1 MPPIQSEKSPNPTFS
16 DFVLLFE
23 IIHQLYIAKF
33 AGSSLASKTWEIH
46 LNFALECYEEA
57 LAAMASLS
65 FSWAIGSSPYL
76 VGRCWNS
83 SIILLR
89 PIAGVLVFFLK
100 KKKIPKETSQYEIF
114 GPVIYTHTHTHTLSL
129 INDQNDL
136 ILLILFL
143 MIEIRIIDF
152 NVVHFI
158 FLDHTGLTPIN

>member
-100 KKKIPKETSQYEIF
+100 KKKSKGNLSIWNFRTCN
-114 GPVIYTHTHTHTLSL
+114 IYTHTHTLSL

>member
-1 MPPIQSEKSPNPTFS
+1 M
-16 DFVLLFE
+16 
-23 IIHQLYIAKF
+23 
-33 AGSSLASKTWEIH
+33 
-46 LNFALECYEEA
+46 
-57 LAAMASLS
+57 
-65 FSWAIGSSPYL
+65 
-76 VGRCWNS
+76 
-83 SIILLR
+83 
-89 PIAGVLVFFLK
+89 LVFFLK

-143 MIEIRIIDF
+143 MIEIGIIDF